1 MTSHST
7 HTNTTYNH
15 GNIFAKILKG
25 ESPCHTV
32 YKDDKTLAFLDINPS
47 AIGHTLV
54 IPNYPAVELSDL
66 PIDYA
71 AAVFATAQKVIK
83 AQRSVLGVH
92 GITQMQFNGDTAG
105 QSVFHY
111 HIHLVPAHYRVCL
124 ENTLPTPS
132 NDDLS
137 ALAKQLSNA
146 IAQG

>member
-1 MTSHST
+1 MTQ
-7 HTNTTYNH
+7 TNQQTTYNNS
-15 GNIFAKILKG
+15 NIFAKILKG
-25 ESPCHTV
+25 ELPCHTV
-32 YKDDKTLAFLDINPS
+32 YKDDKTLAFLDINPD

-124 ENTLPTPS
+124 ESTLPTPS

-137 ALAKQLSNA
+137 ALAEQLSNA